1 MPALTASLPGLRNTS
16 TAGQDG
22 ARPSTLF
29 SSVLQ
34 LCIEVLSCIYV
45 PLLLKCLA
53 LSQVVART
61 AHELLSRFL
70 TLPPCQVYPPRES
83 AVVIVGGDDGAFV
96 PLQLIGGDHGRADAG
111 VPPTRRA
118 DIGRH
123 LALTFSEQGCTVFAL
138 CPDQPASAP
147 ASPAQSSREAA
158 QDASNVSALIQE
170 WHKRIKRSGRSP
182 RWGLLAPIVLD
193 MNSGAQR
200 AHAVETVDAYCATH
214 NLHLVAVIV
223 LPPSAPAPPQPQPL
237 AGGAADVAAWAEVV
251 RRCLVAPISVV
262 HGYSKLLAAAS
273 GRVVLVL
280 ASGDQLEMRSAHLHA
295 LESAAQFLR
304 REWGLLGIRVA
315 TLSAG
320 PFAPASKQADDAA
333 R

>member
-1 MPALTASLPGLRNTS
+1 MPALTASLPGRNTS
-16 TAGQDG
+16 DTADQDD
-22 ARPSTLF
+22 ARPGTLF

-34 LCIEVLSCIYV
+34 LCIEVLSCICV

-53 LSQVVART
+53 VWQGLART

-70 TLPPCQVYPPRES
+70 ALPPCQVYPPRES
-83 AVVIVGGDDGAFV
+83 AVVIVGGDDDV
-96 PLQLIGGDHGRADAG
+96 
-111 VPPTRRA
+111 
-118 DIGRH
+118 GRH

-138 CPDQPASAP
+138 CPDHPAQ

-158 QDASNVSALIQE
+158 QDTSNVSELIQE

-223 LPPSAPAPPQPQPL
+223 LPSSAPAPPRPEPQPL
-237 AGGAADVAAWAEVV
+237 AGGAADVAAWADVV
-251 RRCLVAPISVV
+251 RRCLVAPIAVV

-280 ASGDQLEMRSAHLHA
+280 ASGDQLGMHSAHLHA

-315 TLSAG
+315 TVSAG

>member
-53 LSQVVART
+53 LSQGVART

-83 AVVIVGGDDGAFV
+83 AVVIVGGDD
-96 PLQLIGGDHGRADAG
+96 
-111 VPPTRRA
+111 

-315 TLSAG
+315 TVSAG